1 MKKYNNAK
9 MSVVLTD
16 NNDIVTTSIG
26 VGNKTVTNPG
36 DIQAP
41 GRRSSIW
48 D

>member
-1 MKKYNNAK
+1 MKQYINARMRVVP
-9 MSVVLTD
+9 MS